1 MPAIQIPDRLR
12 RPHPIIAGWLA
23 DQRERK
29 RAARNERD
37 PRIRNLIKPP
47 EFSDQDRRRHRILD
61 ALFKA
66 LERRGACISQSENR
80 KLFAE
85 VSGQDIQFELRE
97 KLKQVRRPL
106 TDEERRWSSDKS
118 RLKRELQPT
127 GFLLFTI
134 KTHLDAGLRHEWL
147 EKPGVTME
155 DFLVE
160 IIATLMTGGPLLA
173 ERRRAAEEA
182 MRLWAFEQ
190 RRLEEERRRGRRLFE
205 IAKAWRDVATAR
217 EFMAA
222 LRSLDRPEGELGDGM
237 SISDWMLWA
246 EQHLNSVDP
255 MNRGVMAI
263 LEDISKVTSW
273 TCRDS

>member
-1 MPAIQIPDRLR
+1 MSAFPIPDRLR

-23 DQRERK
+23 DHRERK
-29 RAARNERD
+29 RAAHRERD
-37 PRIRNLIKPP
+37 LQIRNLIKPA

-66 LERRGACISQSENR
+66 LERRGARISQNEHR
-80 KLFAE
+80 KLFVE
-85 VSGQDIQFELRE
+85 ISGQEIQFGLRE
-97 KLKQVRRPL
+97 KLRQIRRPL
-106 TDEERRWSSDKS
+106 TDEERRWTSDKS
-118 RLKRELQPT
+118 RLMRELQPT

-160 IIATLMTGGPLLA
+160 IVETLMRGGPLLA

-182 MRLWAFEQ
+182 TRLWAFEQ
-190 RRLEEERRRGRRLFE
+190 RRLEEEQRRGRRLFD
-205 IAKAWRDVATAR
+205 IARAWRDVAMAR
-217 EFMAA
+217 EFIAA
-222 LRSLDRPEGELGDGM
+222 VRARDLPQGQLVDGM
-237 SISDWMLWA
+237 PMSDWILWA

-255 MNRGVMAI
+255 INQSVTADF
-263 LEDISKVTSW
+263 EDIRKITV
-273 TCRDS
+273 